1 MHAHSIE
8 HYRPDHDFLVD
19 SSVAE
24 RGTRQVVLLTA
35 VMMLVEIVAGV
46 ALGSMAL
53 LADGWHM
60 ATHVAAFGITLY
72 AYRYARQ
79 HADDPRFSF
88 GTGKVATLGGFAS
101 AVALATVALVM
112 AVESVMRLFAPHAI
126 RFDEAIVIAVL
137 GLAVNLVCGVLLHR
151 AQGHGHAH
159 AHDLDEPH
167 RHGHDHNLRAAYVH
181 VLADALTSV
190 LAIAALV
197 AAKLGGW
204 TALDALAGLFGAAL
218 ILRWAH
224 GLAASSGH
232 TLLDG
237 SADPRICRAVVKAI
251 EADADNRVADIHVWR
266 VGQGCYSAE
275 IALVTHHP
283 RPPAHYKDLLGDI
296 PDLAHVLVE
305 VNPCRDAPCD
315 GRAAGPD
322 IHGSSH

>member
-19 SSVAE
+19 STVAE

-35 VMMLVEIVAGV
+35 VMMTIEIAAGV

-112 AVESVMRLFAPHAI
+112 AVESIMRLFEPRPIH
-126 RFDEAIVIAVL
+126 FDEAIVIAAL
-137 GLAVNLVCGVLLHR
+137 GLIVNLVCGVLLHR
-151 AQGHGHAH
+151 AQGHGG
-159 AHDLDEPH
+159 HD
-167 RHGHDHNLRAAYVH
+167 HGADDNHHGSRDHNLRAAYLH

-190 LAIAALV
+190 LAIAALL

-204 TALDALAGLFGAAL
+204 IALDALAGLVGAAL

-237 SADPRICRAVVKAI
+237 SADPGVCRAVVKAI
-251 EADADNRVADIHVWR
+251 EADADNRVADVHVWR

-283 RPPAHYKDLLGDI
+283 RPPAHYKTLLDGI
-296 PDLAHVLVE
+296 PGLAHVLVE
-305 VNPCRDAPCD
+305 VNPCRDAPC
-315 GRAAGPD
+315 GGVVPPEIQRSNP
-322 IHGSSH
+322 

>member
-8 HYRPDHDFLVD
+8 HYRPDHDFLAD
-19 SSVAE
+19 SRVAE
-24 RGTRQVVLLTA
+24 RGTRHVVALTA
-35 VMMLVEIVAGV
+35 VMMLVEIVGGV
-46 ALGSMAL
+46 VLGSMAL

-72 AYRYARQ
+72 AYRYARR

-112 AVESVMRLFAPHAI
+112 AVESIMRLFEPRAI
-126 RFDEAIVIAVL
+126 RFDEAIVVAVV
-137 GLAVNLVCGVLLHR
+137 GLVVNLVCGVLLHR
-151 AQGHGHAH
+151 AQDHDGHA
-159 AHDLDEPH
+159 
-167 RHGHDHNLRAAYVH
+167 HDHNLRAAYVH

-204 TALDALAGLFGAAL
+204 AALDALAGLVGAAL

-237 SADPRICRAVVKAI
+237 SADPGICRAVVDAI
-251 EADADNRVADIHVWR
+251 EADADNRVADVHVWR

-275 IALVTHHP
+275 IALVTHRP
-283 RPPAHYKDLLGDI
+283 RPPDHYKSLLRDI

-305 VNPCRDAPCD
+305 VNPCVGTPC
-315 GRAAGPD
+315 A
-322 IHGSSH
+322 